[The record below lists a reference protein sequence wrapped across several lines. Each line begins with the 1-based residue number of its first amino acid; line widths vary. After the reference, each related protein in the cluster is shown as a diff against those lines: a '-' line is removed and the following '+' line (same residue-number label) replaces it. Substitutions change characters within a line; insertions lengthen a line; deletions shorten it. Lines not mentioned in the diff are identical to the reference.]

1 MRQTILIAAMALLVT
16 GGGAASAQTVKTD
29 LGLVEG
35 QVIADGKVH
44 AWLGIPFAA
53 PPTGAR
59 RWQPPQPAEPWTGV
73 RKADAFGPRCL
84 QNPVFSDMIFR
95 DRQDEDC
102 LYLNVWAPADAA
114 GKKLPVMFW
123 IHGGGFQAG
132 SASEPRQDGTKLA
145 QKGVVVVSA
154 NHRLGVFGFFAH
166 PRLTAESETKTS
178 GNYGLLDMIAALQ
191 WVRRNIAAFGGDP
204 DAVTIFGESAGSFAV
219 SALMAAPPARGL
231 FHRAIGESGAYFQ
244 LPGGPLGLKPLADAE
259 ADGVAFAKEAGADSL
274 AALRAMPGEAL
285 LQTAARRWFSPIV
298 DGHVLPDTV
307 EAIYAAGKQAQVPLL
322 AGWNADE
329 SRAAIVFA
337 KEPVTAETFTA
348 QARARFGDRAAD
360 LLKVYP
366 ASNDAEALES
376 AAALAGDLF
385 IGYSTWKWIEVHRA
399 TGNAPVYRY
408 SFDRKIPVP
417 PDLTI
422 NGKPATADDIGARH
436 AGEIEYVFGQLD
448 SVPKVT
454 WTDADRRLS
463 DQMMTYWSNFA
474 KTGDPNG
481 SGLPQWPAYDS
492 SAPSVL
498 HLDVEVAAKPD
509 THRPRYLFL
518 DSTRN
523 SAASQ

>member
-1 MRQTILIAAMALLVT
+1 MRLTTLIGTMALGVAIT
-16 GGGAASAQTVKTD
+16 ATASAQTAKTD
-29 LGLVEG
+29 LGAVEG
-35 QVIADGKVH
+35 QVTAGGKVH

-53 PPTGAR
+53 PPTGTH
-59 RWQPPQPAEPWTGV
+59 RWQPPRRAEPWEGV
-73 RKADAFGPRCL
+73 RKADAFGPRCM
-84 QNPVFSDMIFR
+84 QNPVFGDMIFR

-132 SASEPRQDGTKLA
+132 AASEPRQDGTMLA

-166 PRLTAESETKTS
+166 PELTAESETKAS

-191 WVRRNIAAFGGDP
+191 WVRRNVAAFGGDP

-244 LPGGPLGLKPLADAE
+244 LAGGPLALKPLSASE
-259 ADGVAFAKEAGADSL
+259 ADGVGFATHAGTDSL

-285 LQTAARRWFSPIV
+285 LKAAQGRWFSPIV

-307 EAIYAAGKQAQVPLL
+307 EAIFAAGRQAQVPLL

-329 SRAAIVFA
+329 SRAGVVLGKEKMTAAVFIANA
-337 KEPVTAETFTA
+337 KT
-348 QARARFGDRAAD
+348 RFGDRADD

-366 ASNDAEALES
+366 ASSDEEAVES
-376 AAALAGDLF
+376 AAALAGDFF
-385 IGYSTWKWIEVHRA
+385 IGYSTWKWIEAHRA

-422 NGKPATADDIGARH
+422 NGKPATAEDIGARH

-448 SVPKVT
+448 TVPKVT
-454 WTDADRRLS
+454 WTDADRMLS
-463 DQMMTYWSNFA
+463 DRMMTYWSNFA

-481 SGLPQWPAYDS
+481 SGLPEWPAYDP
-492 SAPSVL
+492 ATPRVL
-498 HLDVEVAAKPD
+498 HLDVGIAAKPD
-509 THRPRYLFL
+509 TRRPRYLFL
-518 DSTRN
+518 DSTRTVG
-523 SAASQ
+523 SR